1 MSVLSNYI
9 IKEVLKGS
17 TVALVLLL
25 TLFNLFTFSDELKD
39 LGVGS
44 YGLKEIFLYL
54 ALTSPR
60 VFYELIPSAALL
72 GSLFVVG
79 AMGNNREIIA
89 MRATGLSVFWIIK
102 SVMWAGAI
110 LVLISVLVGELVA
123 PDAERA
129 AQLIKSSAQK
139 DDQVLHSKHGLW
151 LREGNKF
158 INVREIHRKGLM
170 SDIFVYEIDDQ
181 GHVVLVSQVE
191 QATFLGNEL
200 WRMEGIMQSEIS
212 TKQIFSES
220 KDEMQWRTSIDP
232 DLLNVVVVKS
242 ENMSLYDL
250 FVYISFLKE
259 NNQKSQSFEL
269 AFWSRLINPLVTF
282 VMLMVSIPFVV
293 SVGRGIGTGGRMM
306 IGVIIGMSFN
316 IFDKIAG
323 HLGLVYEFNPML
335 MAVLPSLLVFLG
347 AVYAVARVR

>member
-1 MSVLSNYI
+1 MRVLTSYI
-9 IKEVLKGS
+9 VKEVLKGS
-17 TVALVLLL
+17 AVALILLL

-39 LGVGS
+39 LGEGS
-44 YGLKEIFLYL
+44 YGLKEIFMYL

-60 VFYELIPSAALL
+60 VFYELIPSSALL

-110 LVLISVLVGELVA
+110 LVLLSVLVGEFVA
-123 PDAERA
+123 PKAERA
-129 AQLIKSSAQK
+129 AQLIKTSAQK
-139 DDQVLHSKHGLW
+139 DDEVLRSKYGLW

-158 INVREIHRKGLM
+158 INVRKIQGKGSM
-170 SDIFVYEIDDQ
+170 SNIYVYEIDEQ
-181 GHVVLVSQVE
+181 GHLVMVSHVE
-191 QATFLGNEL
+191 RATFLGNDL
-200 WRMEGIMQSEIS
+200 WNMEGIKQSEI
-212 TKQIFSES
+212 TAKQIFVEN
-220 KDEMQWRTSIDP
+220 KAQMEWKTSVDP

-293 SVGRGIGTGGRMM
+293 GVKRGVGTGGRMM
-306 IGVIIGMSFN
+306 IGVIIGMTFN

-335 MAVLPSLLVFLG
+335 MAILPSTLVFFG
-347 AVYAVARVR
+347 AAYAVARVK

>member
-1 MSVLSNYI
+1 MSVLTAYI
-9 IKEVLKGS
+9 IREVLKGS
-17 TVALVLLL
+17 AVALVLLL

-89 MRATGLSVFWIIK
+89 MRATGLSVFWVIK

-110 LVLISVLVGELVA
+110 LVLISVLVGEFVA
-123 PDAERA
+123 PEAERT
-129 AQLIKSSAQK
+129 AQLIKASAQK
-139 DDQVLHSKHGLW
+139 NEEVLRSKHGLW

-158 INVREIHRKGLM
+158 INVRKIQSKGLM

-181 GHVVLVSQVE
+181 GHVVQVSQVE
-191 QATFLGNEL
+191 QATFLGNQL

-212 TKQIFSES
+212 AKQIFSES
-220 KDEMQWRTSIDP
+220 MDQMDWKTSIDP

-293 SVGRGIGTGGRMM
+293 GVKRGVGTGGRMM
-306 IGVIIGMSFN
+306 IGIIIGMTFN

-323 HLGLVYEFNPML
+323 HLGLVYDFNPML
-335 MAVLPSLLVFLG
+335 MAVLPSTLVFLG
-347 AVYAVARVR
+347 AAYAVARVK

>member
-1 MSVLSNYI
+1 MSVLTSYI
-9 IKEVLKGS
+9 IREVLKGS
-17 TVALVLLL
+17 AVALILLL
-25 TLFNLFTFSDELKD
+25 TLFNLFTFTDELKD
-39 LGVGS
+39 LGVGR

-89 MRATGLSVFWIIK
+89 MRATGLSVFWVIK
-102 SVMWAGAI
+102 SVMWAGGI
-110 LVLISVLVGELVA
+110 LVLLSVIVGEFVA

-129 AQLIKSSAQK
+129 AQLLKTASQK
-139 DDQVLHSKHGLW
+139 NELVLHSKHGLW
-151 LREGNKF
+151 LREGSKF
-158 INVREIHRKGLM
+158 INVRKIQGKGLM

-181 GHVVLVSQVE
+181 GHVVLVSQVK

-200 WRMEGIMQSEIS
+200 WRMEGIKQSEIS
-212 TKQIFSES
+212 VKQIFADSIDQMEW
-220 KDEMQWRTSIDP
+220 KTSVDP

-293 SVGRGIGTGGRMM
+293 SVQRGIGTGGRMM
-306 IGVIIGMSFN
+306 IGIIIGMTFN

-335 MAVLPSLLVFLG
+335 MAVLPSALVFLG
-347 AVYAVARVR
+347 AAYAVARVR